1 MLILPKHFDENEW
14 FIILIILLS
23 TILFKLPKRFPA
35 SITILILLLSVAIPK
50 IIDHSIAAISPYDF
64 YRLNDSEKFE
74 VFDLM
79 LDGAYLPFG
88 YLCIYFYDIFLPKG
102 FQIVLYILVWSVFAV
117 SFEFIC
123 TNLHVF
129 TYHGWQLIY
138 SFPTYITVISLFLSF
153 YACIHYYYK
162 KTKKTNEGLSNERVF

>member
-1 MLILPKHFDENEW
+1 MPILPKHFDENEW
-14 FIILIILLS
+14 FIIAVILLS
-23 TILFKLPKRFPA
+23 IILFKLPKRFPT

-79 LDGAYLPFG
+79 LDGVYLPFG
-88 YLCIYFYDIFLPKG
+88 YLCVYFYDILLPKG
-102 FQIVLYILVWSVFAV
+102 FQVVLYIIVWAIFAV
-117 SFEFIC
+117 IFEYI
-123 TNLHVF
+123 NVKVHLF
-129 TYHGWQLIY
+129 TYHGWKLSY

-162 KTKKTNEGLSNERVF
+162 KTKKTIET